1 MRLCPTRKPKKR
13 ENEWVG
19 THSKGQKKL
28 NRVGL
33 HPLVRIKLF
42 QSSGEEN
49 RVKIKKVYFHSQ
61 NLQYMQNL
69 QRECSHSFLK
79 KAAFRVG
86 LYPLENRKNVK
97 TSGLVPTRNNKKSLI
112 EWVYTHSNLLKI
124 HKRVDLHPLENRKT
138 WKRVGLHT
146 YTPTHLHARTFRHS
160 PHSHVTPILPHPH
173 LDPHSPHLPLP
184 KKISKAIH
192 IATPLFSKK

>member
-1 MRLCPTRKPKKR
+1 MSKLSRLFYGWHRLTIHNRVGVDPLETTKKLKRVGLRPLKNRKSLKTSGPAPTQKPKKL
-13 ENEWVG
+13 ENEWVH
-19 THSKGQKKL
+19 THSKLLKIHK
-28 NRVGL
+28 RVGL
-33 HPLVRIKLF
+33 RPLVPIKLF

-49 RVKIKKVYFHSQ
+49 RARIKKVYFYGQ

-112 EWVYTHSNLLKI
+112 EWVCTHSNLLKI

-138 WKRVGLHT
+138 
-146 YTPTHLHARTFRHS
+146 
-160 PHSHVTPILPHPH
+160 
-173 LDPHSPHLPLP
+173 
-184 KKISKAIH
+184 
-192 IATPLFSKK
+192 

>member
-1 MRLCPTRKPKKR
+1 
-13 ENEWVG
+13 
-19 THSKGQKKL
+19 
-28 NRVGL
+28 
-33 HPLVRIKLF
+33 
-42 QSSGEEN
+42 
-49 RVKIKKVYFHSQ
+49 
-61 NLQYMQNL
+61 MQNL
-69 QRECSHSFLK
+69 QRECNHSFFK
-79 KAAFRVG
+79 KAAFRVDLHPLKNQKAWKRVD
-86 LYPLENRKNVK
+86 LYPLKNLKNLK

-112 EWVYTHSNLLKI
+112 EWVCTHSNLLKI

-184 KKISKAIH
+184 KNCLLYTSDAP
-192 IATPLFSKK
+192 TTSRV